1 MFKKKCKEE
10 KVIRDMTVKE
20 WNTYVENTYTPK
32 YVTVCG
38 EKIALENATTEK
50 VVKIMLEKGKKIFC

>member
-1 MFKKKCKEE
+1 MFKNKRKEE
-10 KVIRDMTVKE
+10 KVLRGMTIKE

-32 YVTVCG
+32 YVSVCG

>member
-10 KVIRDMTVKE
+10 KVLRGMTIKE

>member
-1 MFKKKCKEE
+1 MFKNKRKEE
-10 KVIRDMTVKE
+10 KVLRGMTIKE

-50 VVKIMLEKGKKIFC
+50 AVKIMLEKGKKIFC

>member
-10 KVIRDMTVKE
+10 KVIRGMTIKE
-20 WNTYVENTYTPK
+20 WNAYVENTYTPK

-38 EKIALENATTEK
+38 EKIALENVTTEK

>member
-10 KVIRDMTVKE
+10 KVIRGMTIKE
-20 WNTYVENTYTPK
+20 RNTYVENTYTPK

-38 EKIALENATTEK
+38 EKIALENATTEN

>member
-1 MFKKKCKEE
+1 MFKNNRKEE
-10 KVIRDMTVKE
+10 KVLRGMTIKE

>member
-1 MFKKKCKEE
+1 MFKNKRKEE
-10 KVIRDMTVKE
+10 KVLRGMTIKE

>member
-10 KVIRDMTVKE
+10 KVIRGMTIKE

>member
-1 MFKKKCKEE
+1 MFKNKRKEE
-10 KVIRDMTVKE
+10 KVLRGMTTKE
-20 WNTYVENTYTPK
+20 WNEYVENTYTPK

>member
-1 MFKKKCKEE
+1 MFKNKRKEE
-10 KVIRDMTVKE
+10 KVLKGMTIKE
-20 WNTYVENTYTPK
+20 WNTYIENTYTPK

>member
-1 MFKKKCKEE
+1 MVTKI
-10 KVIRDMTVKE
+10 V
-20 WNTYVENTYTPK
+20 NYTYTPK

-50 VVKIMLEKGKKIFC
+50 AVKIMLEKGKKIFC

>member
-10 KVIRDMTVKE
+10 KVIRGMTVKE
-20 WNTYVENTYTPK
+20 WNAYVENTYTPK

-50 VVKIMLEKGKKIFC
+50 VIKIMLEKGKKIFC

>member
-10 KVIRDMTVKE
+10 KVIRGMTIKE
-20 WNTYVENTYTPK
+20 WNAYVENTYTPK

-38 EKIALENATTEK
+38 EKIALENASTEK

>member
-38 EKIALENATTEK
+38 EKIALENATTEN

>member
-10 KVIRDMTVKE
+10 KVIRDMTIKE

>member
-1 MFKKKCKEE
+1 MFKNKRKEE
-10 KVIRDMTVKE
+10 KVLRGMTIKE
-20 WNTYVENTYTPK
+20 WNTYIENTYTPK

>member
-10 KVIRDMTVKE
+10 KVIRGMTIKE

-38 EKIALENATTEK
+38 EKIALEDATTEK

>member
-1 MFKKKCKEE
+1 MFKNKRKEE
-10 KVIRDMTVKE
+10 KVLRGMTIKE
-20 WNTYVENTYTPK
+20 WNTYVENTYTPE

>member
-10 KVIRDMTVKE
+10 KVIRGMTIKE
-20 WNTYVENTYTPK
+20 WNAYVENTYTPK